1 MSLAVAGKGFAV
13 AADGPVADGP
23 VADGPVADGP
33 VADGPVGDTGARADL
48 EQIAYDGVQALS

>member
-1 MSLAVAGKGFAV
+1 LSLAVAGKGFAV

-23 VADGPVADGP
+23 VADGPVE
-33 VADGPVGDTGARADL
+33 DTGARADL